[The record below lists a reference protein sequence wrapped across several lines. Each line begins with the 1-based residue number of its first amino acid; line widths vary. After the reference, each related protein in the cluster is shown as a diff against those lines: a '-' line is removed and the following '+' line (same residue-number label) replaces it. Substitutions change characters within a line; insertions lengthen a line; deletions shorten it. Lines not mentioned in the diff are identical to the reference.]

1 MKIEI
6 SKEDLRSI
14 LKEFS
19 ADPYDAE
26 GPIVE
31 LFIDKMF
38 IKFRIPKPPE
48 D

>member
-19 ADPYDAE
+19 PDPYDAE
-26 GPIVE
+26 TS
-31 LFIDKMF
+31 LADDFKDF
-38 IKFRIPKPPE
+38 L